1 VSLEIDVLEDPTR
14 ACAALIVGACAAG
27 GHVVL
32 TGGSTP
38 RQTYQEVVRAVQ
50 AVDLDLTAT
59 TFWFGDERCVAP
71 DEERSNYLLAKQSLL
86 DPLGE
91 RNQPQVRRIRGEL
104 GPDAGAE
111 DYERALSE
119 AGVPRFDLVLLGL
132 GPDGHI
138 ASLFPRQPTLEERSR
153 LVVGVER
160 AGFEP
165 YVPRVSMTLPTLA
178 NTNSVV
184 FLVSGEAKA
193 EAVAK
198 AFGPGAEPDPS
209 VPGSLLPPFAE
220 RVTVLLDPPAAQQL

>member
-1 VSLEIDVLEDPTR
+1 VTLEIEVLEDPTR

-38 RQTYQEVVRAVQ
+38 RQAYQEVVRAVQ
-50 AVDLDLTAT
+50 AVELDLTAT
-59 TFWFGDERCVAP
+59 TFWFGDERCVEP
-71 DEERSNYLLAKQSLL
+71 DDERSNYLLAKQSLL

-91 RNQPQVRRIRGEL
+91 RNQPQVRRMRGEL

-111 DYERALSE
+111 DYERALRD
-119 AGVPRFDLVLLGL
+119 AGAPTFDLVLLGL

-138 ASLFPRQPTLEERSR
+138 ASLFPAQATLEERSR
-153 LVVGVER
+153 SVVGVER

-165 YVPRVSMTLPTLA
+165 YVSRMSMTLPRLA
-178 NTNSVV
+178 NTSSVV

-198 AFGPGAEPDPS
+198 AFGPGTEPDPR
-209 VPGSLLPPFAE
+209 VPGSLLPPLAQ
-220 RVTVLLDPPAAQQL
+220 RVTVLLDPAAAQQL